1 MLSFQQ
7 APPLSVP
14 LRFFLT
20 APLFGAGAGLAL
32 LWLGPQALLSRW
44 APATVALTHLM
55 TAGFMLQVMC
65 GALFQFVPVAA
76 GGNVW
81 RPKWIAGFVHPTI
94 SIAVVLFAAGFL
106 SSNHALLNT
115 ATVLFM
121 ASLGVFGLAIGLAV
135 TRTPAN
141 SPTVM
146 AIRFAIGGLIA
157 TVVLGAILVTTIQ
170 GRTSLPLLALTDVHA
185 AWGLGGWGLML
196 LMGVSFFVVPM
207 FQMTPPYPKR
217 LQRYLPPLLMA
228 VLVLWS
234 IQLWVIDA
242 GLWKTM
248 VFALLV
254 VCGSVFAGVTLF
266 LQEKRKRK
274 VTDPT
279 FQFFRGAML
288 CLLAASASWALLRF
302 APESADYPDAALW
315 IGVLI
320 IPGTFASVICGMLY
334 KIVPFVIWLNLQNLD
349 ASESS
354 RLNTRMILSETA
366 MRRHMY
372 LHFTALLVLLAAVLV
387 PALIR
392 PAGALFVLSYAWL
405 GWNLV
410 AAVRTYIRLRGPQAT
425 TPPKPPGSS
434 CL

>member
-20 APLFGAGAGLAL
+20 APFFGAAAGLVL
-32 LWLGPQALLSRW
+32 LWLGPQALLTRW
-44 APATVALTHLM
+44 APSTVALTHLM
-55 TAGFMLQVMC
+55 TVGFMLQVMC

-94 SIAVVLFAAGFL
+94 GIAAALFAAGFL
-106 SSNHALLNT
+106 SSNYALLNA

-121 ASLGVFGLAIGLAV
+121 VSLGVFGLAIGLAV

-146 AIRFAIGGLIA
+146 AIRFAVGSLIA

-170 GRTSLPLLALTDVHA
+170 GRTSFPLHALTDVHA
-185 AWGLGGWGLML
+185 VWGLAGWGLML

-217 LQRYLPPLLMA
+217 LQRYLPPLLVA

-234 IQLWVIDA
+234 IQFWVADA
-242 GLWKTM
+242 SLWKAL
-248 VFALLV
+248 VLALLM
-254 VCGSVFAGVTLF
+254 VCSSVFAGVTLF

-288 CLLAASASWALLRF
+288 CLLAASVSWAMLRL
-302 APESADYPDAALW
+302 APEAASYPDAALW

-334 KIVPFVIWLNLQNLD
+334 KIAPFVIWLHLQNLD
-349 ASESS
+349 SSQSS

-366 MRRHMY
+366 MRRHMR

-387 PALIR
+387 PALTR
-392 PAGALFVLSYAWL
+392 PAGALFMLSYAWL

-410 AAVRTYIRLRGPQAT
+410 AAARTYIRLRCPQTT
-425 TPPKPPGSS
+425 TPAQPPDSS
-434 CL
+434 GL